1 MEWVVLGLGRFSGPS
16 CVRVRSGRAG
26 AGGSVS
32 RGRAVV
38 PGGARSG
45 RAGAGGSV
53 SQGRAVVP
61 GGARS
66 YLRGVLRYDR
76 VELRTT
82 GSAGGTTA
90 PDYVRPRGFTYD
102 RAGPMTHGDEAA
114 YAPRR
119 PGLHRPTAH
128 ATRTSGAGLA
138 GPAERSRTHADA
150 GARTRKQRVTSTRD
164 LRDSFVQGR
173 ARACCKEAAYRY
185 RQRRR
190 TRNINDSS
198 CAFRPKPDPCS
209 RIGHPSAGTDP
220 RRQTV
225 RRRPAPSKGTTTSD
239 PTSGTTRDQDPSPL
253 PRRGRQPAPR
263 RPRREKP

>member
-1 MEWVVLGLGRFSGPS
+1 
-16 CVRVRSGRAG
+16 
-26 AGGSVS
+26 
-32 RGRAVV
+32 
-38 PGGARSG
+38 
-45 RAGAGGSV
+45 
-53 SQGRAVVP
+53 
-61 GGARS
+61 
-66 YLRGVLRYDR
+66 
-76 VELRTT
+76 
-82 GSAGGTTA
+82 
-90 PDYVRPRGFTYD
+90 
-102 RAGPMTHGDEAA
+102 MTHGDEAA

-128 ATRTSGAGLA
+128 GARTNGAGLA

-150 GARTRKQRVTSTRD
+150 DARTRKQRATSTRD

-209 RIGHPSAGTDP
+209 RIGHPSAGTDA

-225 RRRPAPSKGTTTSD
+225 RRGPAPSKGTTTSD
-239 PTSGTTRDQDPSPL
+239 PTNGTTRH
-253 PRRGRQPAPR
+253 PRPETRSRARTASTSEPMTR
-263 RPRREKP
+263 RPRPEPAPAPGPPAAPVIADPRILPRPAPAPGPPTSTPTTPTRKAPSNRTHLPTTPPQHEEPDRGSASQWRAGVRWDSDGVT

>member
-1 MEWVVLGLGRFSGPS
+1 MTARS
-16 CVRVRSGRAG
+16 CVRPRA
-26 AGGSVS
+26 
-32 RGRAVV
+32 
-38 PGGARSG
+38 PG
-45 RAGAGGSV
+45 
-53 SQGRAVVP
+53 
-61 GGARS
+61 
-66 YLRGVLRYDR
+66 
-76 VELRTT
+76 
-82 GSAGGTTA
+82 
-90 PDYVRPRGFTYD
+90 VRPRGFTYD

-128 ATRTSGAGLA
+128 GARTSSAGLA

-150 GARTRKQRVTSTRD
+150 NARTRKQRATSTRD
-164 LRDSFVQGR
+164 LRDSFAQGR

-225 RRRPAPSKGTTTSD
+225 RRGPAPSKGTTTSD

-253 PRRGRQPAPR
+253 PRQNRQRHP
-263 RPRREKP
+263 